1 MTQLP
6 LWLAIVLPFAGFAVG
21 LGTEILRHRLQAK
34 REYENRIALQEEA
47 RQNRIAIRE
56 EERQDR
62 RDEFELAVLKDA
74 YSALTRL
81 ARAAWRFHL
90 ADRQVAQN
98 TGLKYASG
106 PIGTISGPDLDE
118 EFRVSNAELGT
129 QIELML
135 NEELRVVVSSARDA
149 LMRPSEMYHSEIED
163 ADRAMDAAMSEVG
176 RAHRQLGIRIRELY

>member
-21 LGTEILRHRLQAK
+21 LGTEILRHRLQAQ
-34 REYENRIALQEEA
+34 REHNNRVALHEEA

-74 YSALTRL
+74 YSSLTRL

-90 ADRQVAQN
+90 ADRKVAQS
-98 TGLKYASG
+98 TGSKYAASQ
-106 PIGTISGPDLDE
+106 IGAISGPELDE
-118 EFRVSNAELGT
+118 ELRVSNAELGI

-135 NEELRVVVSSARDA
+135 DDELRAVVSSARGA

-163 ADRAMDAAMSEVG
+163 ADKAMDAALSGVE
-176 RAHRQLGIRIRELY
+176 RAHRQLGTRIRELY